1 MASPRH
7 NWWWNEKQK
16 LKKDCYVPAPA
27 VATAVLLTTLLPG
40 MALSK
45 LAAAVLGSGSFLLLG
60 EKEAAHTS
68 RNETLETLSPAP
80 SPHDDASNKGIRKT
94 YGQPCAEQRLART
107 HGHRPVAAFLLLSN
121 LNLGA
126 KQRHAGKERQ
136 RGVVRVL
143 RVTAHRLLWRG
154 TERIHK
160 HRARKKKKKK
170 DRKCKIVFAVCSLEQ
185 DKPNQQQKTCADSRK
200 AGERSRS
207 FPGCVFC
214 AGFLFLWVGF
224 LLMRP
229 RDMGANIRNEKKDGR
244 RYVSN
249 SPAVN
254 N

>member
-1 MASPRH
+1 MVSGWRRMYSLETPTMASPRH

-170 DRKCKIVFAVCSLEQ
+170 IANAKSFLQSFLSNKTNQTNSKRHAPTRGRQVSDRV
-185 DKPNQQQKTCADSRK
+185 
-200 AGERSRS
+200 RSQAAFS
-207 FPGCVFC
+207 APAFC
-214 AGFLFLWVGF
+214 FCG
-224 LLMRP
+224 
-229 RDMGANIRNEKKDGR
+229 
-244 RYVSN
+244 
-249 SPAVN
+249 
-254 N
+254 

>member
-1 MASPRH
+1 MRRAEACENARAPTSRSIPPVV
-7 NWWWNEKQK
+7 K
-16 LKKDCYVPAPA
+16 LEFRRKTTTRRKRKAAGGSTRTACYRTQA
-27 VATAVLLTTLLPG
+27 VVAWHRKNSQAQ
-40 MALSK
+40 S
-45 LAAAVLGSGSFLLLG
+45 
-60 EKEAAHTS
+60 EKE
-68 RNETLETLSPAP
+68 
-80 SPHDDASNKGIRKT
+80 
-94 YGQPCAEQRLART
+94 
-107 HGHRPVAAFLLLSN
+107 
-121 LNLGA
+121 
-126 KQRHAGKERQ
+126 
-136 RGVVRVL
+136 
-143 RVTAHRLLWRG
+143 
-154 TERIHK
+154 
-160 HRARKKKKKK
+160 KKKK